1 MQESNEDYAEEAGPS
16 DDDDC
21 FGDEAAGLSD
31 EEQALLRSLLLCTSL
46 AEMSEALQALPPAVD
61 RVARPR
67 LIASAAL
74 AGIFALMAAEKA
86 AEAEPAASPVA
97 PEPWISAFTS
107 PDGEIDVGVYVGI
120 SPAPSQLSFLVEH
133 LPRLIPAAG
142 VRLLQEVGIWGR
154 WLKGSCCRLEFA
166 CCHHPQ

>member
-67 LIASAAL
+67 LFASAAL

-86 AEAEPAASPVA
+86 AEAEPTTASPVA

-107 PDGEIDVGVYVGI
+107 SDGEIDVGVYVGI
-120 SPAPSQLSFLVEH
+120 SPTPSQLAFLVEH
-133 LPRLIPAAG
+133 LPRLILAAG
-142 VRLLQEVGIWGR
+142 VRLLQEVGIWGD
-154 WLKGSCCRLEFA
+154 G
-166 CCHHPQ
+166 